1 MNTDKRRER
10 EKIIL
15 EQAKLLIK
23 ANGFENTSIQ
33 QIALNCGLAVGTLY
47 NYFPSKNDILI
58 SLIMNEVTSIIESS
72 ETILKNS
79 ACEPQECFGALF
91 KDYSKLFTFFNKELW
106 IKFLAET
113 AVKVDA
119 VNVEG
124 YLWKGFEQ
132 LRTQIEKLI
141 TIMKNNKIIRDTI
154 DVKVLSTLLFN
165 LFYIHFRE
173 YIYSNYSVEQV
184 LESLNSQI
192 AILVLGIKK

>member
-1 MNTDKRRER
+1 MQD
-10 EKIIL
+10 
-15 EQAKLLIK
+15 
-23 ANGFENTSIQ
+23 
-33 QIALNCGLAVGTLY
+33 
-47 NYFPSKNDILI
+47 
-58 SLIMNEVTSIIESS
+58 
-72 ETILKNS
+72 
-79 ACEPQECFGALF
+79 CFAALF

-141 TIMKNNKIIRDTI
+141 TKIKNNKFIRDTI
-154 DVKVLSTLLFN
+154 DEKVLSTLLFN